1 MAQPTHVSD
10 AAHPEL
16 IPIQG
21 AIETAVT
28 HDALI
33 ADTQGNDAFA
43 AALGLSAR
51 PVLGAL
57 LHS

>member
-33 ADTQGNDAFA
+33 ADTQGNDAYNTSI
-43 AALGLSAR
+43 GDW
-51 PVLGAL
+51 
-57 LHS
+57 